1 MLLTSLAPAR
11 RHHLRITL
19 PTLRPAALFV
29 GEPIFFLGLFAEMGI
44 STEREL

>member
-1 MLLTSLAPAR
+1 M
-11 RHHLRITL
+11 
-19 PTLRPAALFV
+19 ALFV

>member
-1 MLLTSLAPAR
+1 MSLPAF
-11 RHHLRITL
+11 
-19 PTLRPAALFV
+19 RPMALFV